1 MAKQLQK
8 ERDEDKQ
15 ERDQAK
21 QEEKEA
27 KEETDRL
34 KKDNKWLLS
43 AIKDYETYQPVN
55 MKYMPSMKHQAKTI
69 PKKFIFLFEIAKEY
83 EGRTQTPNNKPQP
96 WSFLIKYIRFNIR
109 LGILDLK

>member
-1 MAKQLQK
+1 MEQNSHQLLFLNKVLEEKVKELQK
-8 ERDEDKQ
+8 ERDEAKQQRDQAKQERDQAKQ

-69 PKKFIFLFEIAKEY
+69 PK
-83 EGRTQTPNNKPQP
+83 
-96 WSFLIKYIRFNIR
+96 
-109 LGILDLK
+109 

>member
-1 MAKQLQK
+1 
-8 ERDEDKQ
+8 
-15 ERDQAK
+15 
-21 QEEKEA
+21 
-27 KEETDRL
+27 
-34 KKDNKWLLS
+34 
-43 AIKDYETYQPVN
+43 

-96 WSFLIKYIRFNIR
+96 WPFLIKYIRFNIT